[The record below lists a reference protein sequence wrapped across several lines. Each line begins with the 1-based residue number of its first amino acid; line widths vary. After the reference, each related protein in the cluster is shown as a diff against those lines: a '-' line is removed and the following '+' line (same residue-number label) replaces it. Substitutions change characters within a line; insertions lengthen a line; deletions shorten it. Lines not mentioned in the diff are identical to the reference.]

1 MKIKFKL
8 LPSVFVVTCI
18 AITASYT
25 SIANAAQCDHIIK
38 NEWNSGFVA
47 EIQITNDGDNVIEG
61 WQVNWSYNNAMSTST
76 WNAVVS
82 GNNPYLASNLDWNST
97 IYPGQSVV
105 FGIQGEKSII
115 GSAAPNIQVTGA
127 VCGNTSEVDTD
138 NDGINNDIDQ
148 CPNTPAGTAVDVVGC
163 ALPIDID
170 DDNDGVN
177 NDIDQCPNTPQG
189 TEVDAVGCALLIDVD
204 DDNDGV
210 NNDIDQCPN
219 TPQGT
224 EVDAVGC
231 ALPIDVDDDN
241 DGVNNDIDQCPN
253 TPQGIEVD
261 DVGCALPID
270 VDDDNDGVN
279 NDIDQ
284 CPNTPAGAVVNAV
297 GCRDTGEIGKGAG
310 YDNPWV
316 GGNYY
321 IDPIWSSKAAA
332 EPGGE
337 AIAHYN
343 TAVWMDRIGAIA
355 GPEDGD
361 GMGLRD
367 HLDNA
372 ILQGVDV
379 IMVVV
384 YDLPNRD
391 CAALASNGELRIAD
405 GGFIRYQEEYIAPY
419 AAILADPA
427 YKDLR
432 IVTIIEV
439 DSLPNLITNLNY
451 EDCAEANGPG
461 GYRDG
466 VTVALNAFST
476 IPNVYSYVDIAH
488 SGWLGWSDNFG
499 AAVTMIADVIKG
511 TDAGW
516 DSIAGFVSNSANYT
530 PVEEPYLPDPTLNI
544 GGMPVRS
551 ADFYEFNDYFQE
563 KDFVQDWREAMIA
576 QGAPETLGMLID
588 TARNGWGGPNRP
600 TAVSTSTDINEY
612 VNESRIDRRNH
623 RGNWCNQEGG
633 VGFKP
638 WPNPYE
644 GIDAFVWVK
653 PQGESDGISDPN
665 FPIDPNDPAKRH
677 DPMCDPLAPNRD
689 NAAVTTGAMPNA
701 PHAGRWF
708 PEAFKVLLDNAY
720 PLATEPAGPPPPPP
734 PPPSD
739 CEGLDPTEPLF
750 VSASDVKALVD
761 LRCGPIYV
769 EFAETTQN
777 IFFENTGAAFDVNI
791 EYDDTT
797 QSVSGYFQGL
807 VIATDRIK
815 ITLNEGSE
823 KSLKIR
829 Y

>member
-1 MKIKFKL
+1 MNRTTQF
-8 LPSVFVVTCI
+8 LPK
-18 AITASYT
+18 AITIAGLGIMSSYT
-25 SIANAAQCDHIIK
+25 SMTNAAQCEHVIQ
-38 NEWNSGFVA
+38 NEWDSGFVA
-47 EIQITNDGDNVIEG
+47 EIQITNDSDTAIEG
-61 WQVNWSYNNAMSTST
+61 WQVNWSYDNAVSTST

-82 GNNPYLASNLDWNST
+82 GTTPYTASNLSWNRT

-105 FGIQGEKSII
+105 FGIQGTKNTV
-115 GSAAPNIQVTGA
+115 GSAAPNVQVNGA
-127 VCGNTSEVDTD
+127 VCGNTSPVDTD
-138 NDGINNDIDQ
+138 TDLDGVPNNIDQCPNTLPETDVDALGCALPIDIETDTDLDGVNDDIDQ
-148 CPNTPAGTAVDVVGC
+148 CPNTLPETDVDTLGC
-163 ALPIDID
+163 ALPIDIETD
-170 DDNDGVN
+170 TDLDGVN
-177 NDIDQCPNTPQG
+177 DDIDQCPNTLPE
-189 TEVDAVGCALLIDVD
+189 TDVDAL
-204 DDNDGV
+204 
-210 NNDIDQCPN
+210 
-219 TPQGT
+219 
-224 EVDAVGC
+224 GC
-231 ALPIDVDDDN
+231 ALPID
-241 DGVNNDIDQCPN
+241 
-253 TPQGIEVD
+253 IETD
-261 DVGCALPID
+261 T
-270 VDDDNDGVN
+270 DNDGVN

-284 CPNTPAGAVVNAV
+284 CPNTPAGAEVNAL
-297 GCRDTGEIGKGAG
+297 GCRDTGTVGKGAG

-321 IDPIWSSKAAA
+321 IDPIWSAKAAA

-337 AIAHYN
+337 AIANYN

-372 ILQGVDV
+372 VLQGVDV

-391 CAALASNGELRIAD
+391 CAALASSGELRIAD
-405 GGFIRYQEEYIAPY
+405 GDFVRYQEEYIAPY

-466 VTVALNAFST
+466 ITYALNAFSN

-488 SGWLGWSDNFG
+488 SGWLGWSDNF
-499 AAVTMIADVIKG
+499 AQAVTMIAEVIEN

-516 DSIAGFVSNSANYT
+516 DSVAGFVSNSANYT
-530 PVEEPYLPDPTLNI
+530 PVEEPYLPDPTLTI
-544 GGMPVRS
+544 GGMPIRS
-551 ADFYEFNDYFQE
+551 ADFYGWNSYFEE

-576 QGAPETLGMLID
+576 QGAPETIGMLID
-588 TARNGWGGPNRP
+588 TARNGWGGSERP
-600 TAVSTSTDINEY
+600 TAASTSTDINDY

-623 RGNWCNQEGG
+623 RGNWCNQPGG

-665 FPIDPNDPAKRH
+665 FAIDPNDLAKRH
-677 DPMCDPLAPNRD
+677 DPMCDPIAPSRD
-689 NAAVTTGAMPNA
+689 NPNVTTGAMDNA

-708 PEAFKVLLDNAY
+708 PEAFQLLVENAY
-720 PLATEPAGPPPPPP
+720 PAANEPAGPPPPPP
-734 PPPSD
+734 AAPSD
-739 CEGLDPTEPLF
+739 CEGLDPNEPLF
-750 VSASDVKALVD
+750 IANSNVKALVD

-769 EFAETTQN
+769 EFADTTQTV
-777 IFFENTGAAFDVNI
+777 FFENTGGSFNVTV
-791 EYDDTT
+791 EYNNT
-797 QSVSGYFQGL
+797 SEVVSGYFKG
-807 VIATDRIK
+807 ISATTTAMK
-815 ITLNEGSE
+815 ITLNEGGD
-823 KSLKIR
+823 KSLQVR